1 MLWNDRVT
9 VTATMNRDVGQTPY
23 DLALYNET
31 TGQLR
36 AWCTS
41 GTSCVTSEWFNNIGL
56 NEEPQ
61 PQNYRARLVRS
72 GEPDGSVSDVLT
84 VDIRRRL
91 FAIHM
96 SVGAYNNGVRNAVAT
111 HEADDL
117 PDAMRIVY
125 RKQNGDLHW
134 ACQFG
139 EDQCAF
145 PLREGTA
152 YRAQVE
158 DAFGYV
164 YGRTPLYTIGP
175 DDPEALTGSDI
186 DLGEL
191 AEMLRPVGA
200 TGICDWLLAH
210 NELGTHVAEA
220 SVSDQYLA
228 CDAAVAAGKAVLG
241 TLMAIAA
248 AEHSD
253 DVLWFL
259 YHQGLEEQTET
270 PPQDPDYPVPDPVRV
285 PPVLPGTFDVYDLT
299 DALLERSHVLTSS
312 EAISI
317 ARTCLWLVS
326 RAHLNGKHR
335 CRTLPI
341 FASGADVPEATQHDL
356 EALASQGGAQWV
368 QLNYE
373 GPNKP
378 GDGWQRNRCDP
389 QPIRPAQQCDE
400 YPFFATLQGGANA
413 VPTPHLK
420 AIDRVQNGSQGGS
433 YGNFVTGCGLTNGDL
448 FLGIPI
454 HPSLG
459 ITTKRIC

>member
-1 MLWNDRVT
+1 MRQT
-9 VTATMNRDVGQTPY
+9 TCPMRCASSTASRTATSTGRASSAKTSAPSPSGREPHTGPRSRTP
-23 DLALYNET
+23 
-31 TGQLR
+31 
-36 AWCTS
+36 S
-41 GTSCVTSEWFNNIGL
+41 
-56 NEEPQ
+56 
-61 PQNYRARLVRS
+61 
-72 GEPDGSVSDVLT
+72 
-84 VDIRRRL
+84 
-91 FAIHM
+91 
-96 SVGAYNNGVRNAVAT
+96 AT
-111 HEADDL
+111 L
-117 PDAMRIVY
+117 
-125 RKQNGDLHW
+125 
-134 ACQFG
+134 
-139 EDQCAF
+139 
-145 PLREGTA
+145 
-152 YRAQVE
+152 
-158 DAFGYV
+158 

-378 GDGWQRNRCDP
+378 GDGGSGTG
-389 QPIRPAQQCDE
+389 
-400 YPFFATLQGGANA
+400 ATLSRSGQPSNVTSIRSLPRCRVA
-413 VPTPHLK
+413 PTPCRRLTS
-420 AIDRVQNGSQGGS
+420 RQSTES
-433 YGNFVTGCGLTNGDL
+433 RTGVKGAAMGT
-448 FLGIPI
+448 
-454 HPSLG
+454 S
-459 ITTKRIC
+459 